1 MTFRETFRL
10 AHHNLVASHTRSM
23 ATVVAI
29 GVLFGLLL
37 GLILV
42 VQGLEN
48 VAVRQCGASGACV
61 VGEPETQGGAGS
73 AVPKTRLDKIRWY
86 FDDKKHALE
95 PVGITVLVVAMLA
108 LAFTMAHVIAQD
120 AKTFAIYSA
129 VGASRWQIFAIYFV
143 YLLELCFYAAIFA
156 ILLSLAFA
164 VIVTIVGGDYIVGQL
179 RQAYPGANEPLLVL
193 MGWDWWYLL
202 VILCL
207 FGAAPVAFLLCIDQ
221 FSTKKLAL
229 RLKEE

>member
-61 VGEPETQGGAGS
+61 VGEPE
-73 AVPKTRLDKIRWY
+73 TRLDKIRWY

>member
-1 MTFRETFRL
+1 VRPSTRG
-10 AHHNLVASHTRSM
+10 TRS
-23 ATVVAI
+23 ALRVCSRFYPVRRKAYLI
-29 GVLFGLLL
+29 VEGEVLWWG
-37 GLILV
+37 
-42 VQGLEN
+42 
-48 VAVRQCGASGACV
+48 
-61 VGEPETQGGAGS
+61 
-73 AVPKTRLDKIRWY
+73 
-86 FDDKKHALE
+86 
-95 PVGITVLVVAMLA
+95 
-108 LAFTMAHVIAQD
+108 
-120 AKTFAIYSA
+120 
-129 VGASRWQIFAIYFV
+129 
-143 YLLELCFYAAIFA
+143 CFYAEMFA